1 MFKTLLLISA
11 LLVSVPALAQPITV
25 TDTARRVV
33 TLPGP
38 AQRIVLAEARQLVAL
53 SIVDRDGA
61 NSVVGMADLLRF
73 DKEVREDYLAQFPN
87 LRDVPALDGDRILSA
102 EKTIAVEPDLVIM
115 SGGTGPDAAQLNLV
129 ATLEAAGIPSVFID
143 FRSDP
148 FKNTVPSIALLGA
161 VTGNVETANAFV
173 ALYNSHRDAIL
184 ARIAET
190 APQRPT
196 VFMHMQARNGDE
208 LMAPGAA
215 NLGTF
220 IEAAGGDNIGAGIV
234 PGMFGALST
243 EYVLSLDPDIY
254 IGTGGT
260 HFAGGDGVVVGPDV
274 SFETAEQSL
283 QALAADPI
291 ISELSAVR
299 AGNAHGLWHNFHNS
313 PLNIVALEVLASW
326 IHPELFGDMDPQATL
341 DEINST
347 FFAVPFIGTAWVS
360 LPSQR

>member
-1 MFKTLLLISA
+1 MFKTLFLISA
-11 LLVSVPALAQPITV
+11 LLVAAPAFAQPITV
-25 TDTARRVV
+25 TDTAGRTV

-38 AQRIVLAEARQLVAL
+38 AKRIVLAEARQLVAL

-73 DKEVREDYLAQFPN
+73 DKEVREDYLAQFPH

-143 FRSDP
+143 FRTDP

-161 VTGNVETANAFV
+161 VTGNVATADAFV
-173 ALYNSHRDAIL
+173 ALYTSHRDAIID
-184 ARIAET
+184 RIAAK
-190 APQRPT
+190 APARPS

-260 HFAGGDGVVVGPDV
+260 HFAGGEGLVVGPDV
-274 SFETAEQSL
+274 SEETALKSL
-283 QALAADPI
+283 ETLAADPI
-291 ISELSAVR
+291 LSELSAVR
-299 AGNAHGLWHNFHNS
+299 AGHAHGLWHNFHNS

-326 IHPELFGDMDPQATL
+326 IHPELFGDIDPQATL
-341 DEINST
+341 DEINAT
-347 FFAVPFIGTAWVS
+347 FFAVPFVGTAWVS
-360 LPSQR
+360 LPSPT